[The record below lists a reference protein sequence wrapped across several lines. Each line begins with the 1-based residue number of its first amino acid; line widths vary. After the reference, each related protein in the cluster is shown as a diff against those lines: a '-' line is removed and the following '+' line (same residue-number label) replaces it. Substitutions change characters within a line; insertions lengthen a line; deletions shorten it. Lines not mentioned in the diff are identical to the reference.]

1 VLVTAAAILLAL
13 AIRAIRRN
21 VPGLLTTGVS
31 PPLGPLLFGAVVYV
45 AATIAVLA
53 EIGVWTMPLLGVVV
67 GWAVASAGVM
77 FFTVGEFLQGRR
89 DRPELRELVAG

>member
-1 VLVTAAAILLAL
+1 MLVTAAAILLAL
-13 AIRAIRRN
+13 AIRATRRN
-21 VPGLLTTGVS
+21 VPGLLTTVVS
-31 PPLGPLLFGAVVYV
+31 PLGAVVYV